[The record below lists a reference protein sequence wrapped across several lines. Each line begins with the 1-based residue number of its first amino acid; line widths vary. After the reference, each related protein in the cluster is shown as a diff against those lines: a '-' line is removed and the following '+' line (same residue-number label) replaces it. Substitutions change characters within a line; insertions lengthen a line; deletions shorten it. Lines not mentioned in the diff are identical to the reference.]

1 MQNHAMVKLATAV
14 ITLVLLMVNGKK
26 TGSVLANFKF
36 LSTKYHQLN
45 LNWIQLKVEYVITR

>member
-1 MQNHAMVKLATAV
+1 MQNHAMVKLATA
-14 ITLVLLMVNGKK
+14 IMLVLLMVNGKK

>member
-26 TGSVLANFKF
+26 TWVG
-36 LSTKYHQLN
+36 
-45 LNWIQLKVEYVITR
+45 IG